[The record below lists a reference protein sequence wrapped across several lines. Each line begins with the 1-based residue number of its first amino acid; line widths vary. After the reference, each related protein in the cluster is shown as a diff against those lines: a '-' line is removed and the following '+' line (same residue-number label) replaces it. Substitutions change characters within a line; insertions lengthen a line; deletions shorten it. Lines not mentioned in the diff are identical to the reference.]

1 MNSNRGS
8 VQCEFDFVREADQTL
23 PEELLRPELTDSA
36 AVDQPALDVLSSEAL
51 MEQVVDSANLD
62 RAWRQVKR
70 NRGAPGPD
78 GMTIK
83 QFEPWAREYWPTVRQ
98 QLLDG
103 TYRPGPVRRRPTLR
117 VGARI
122 SKEGGGE
129 RDLGIPNVIDRL
141 IQQAICQVLTPIF
154 DPDFSESSF
163 GFRPNRSAHGAIK
176 QAQRIIRQGYDHV
189 VNVDL
194 SKFFD
199 RVQHD
204 VLMSRVG
211 RKVRDRLLLRLIGRY
226 LRAGVMVEGVLQSTL
241 EGSPQGGPLSP
252 LLSNI
257 LLDDL
262 DKELE
267 RRGLRFVRYA
277 DDFVIFVRS
286 VRSAERV
293 FTSVQCYLTQHL
305 KLVINQQKS
314 SVRPARGCEY
324 LGFAFFGSR
333 VTIKVAPKKLK
344 AFKHRI
350 KQLTGRSRGISMKRR
365 LTDLN
370 RYLRGWIGYF
380 GLARQFDDFVDLDG
394 WIRRRV
400 RMCYWK
406 QWRYP
411 RTKVRKLVKLGVS
424 LDMAIKHAISRKKY
438 WRMSRTPAM
447 RGCDAEQVAGAT
459 RTSFVKARLGSTCSS
474 SWNRRMRTR
483 LYGGVG
489 AGVGNGP
496 GYLITPGMAHNL
508 WGVSPLY

>member
-1 MNSNRGS
+1 MNSNRGA
-8 VQCEFDFVREADQTL
+8 VQREFDFVREEDPPL
-23 PEELLRPELTDSA
+23 PEELLRPESTDSA
-36 AVDQPALDVLSSEAL
+36 SVDQPALGVFSTDAL
-51 MEQVVDSANLD
+51 MEQVVDAANLD

-83 QFEPWAREYWPTVRQ
+83 QFEPWARENWPSVRQ

-103 TYRPGPVRRRPTLR
+103 TYRPGPVRRKTIP
-117 VGARI
+117 
-122 SKEGGGE
+122 KEGGGE
-129 RDLGIPNVIDRL
+129 RFLGIPNVIDRL

-163 GFRPNRSAHGAIK
+163 GFRPGRSAHGATK
-176 QAQRIIRQGYDHV
+176 QVQQIIQQGYANCVD
-189 VNVDL
+189 VDL

-204 VLMSRVG
+204 VLMSCVS
-211 RKVRDRLLLRLIGRY
+211 RKVHDRRLLRLIGCY
-226 LRAGVMVEGVLQSTL
+226 LRAGVMVEGVMQPTP

-257 LLDDL
+257 LLDNL

-277 DDFVIFVRS
+277 DDFQIFVRS
-286 VRSAERV
+286 ERSAQRV
-293 FTSVQCYLTQHL
+293 FVSVKRFLTQRL
-305 KLVINQQKS
+305 KLVVNEQKS
-314 SVRPARGCEY
+314 SVRAAQGCEY
-324 LGFAFFGSR
+324 LGFTFVGKR

-344 AFKHRI
+344 AFKRRV
-350 KQLTGRSRGISMKRR
+350 KQLTGRSRGISMRRR
-365 LTDLN
+365 LTDLS

-380 GLARQFDDFVDLDG
+380 GLARQFDQFVELDG

-406 QWRYP
+406 QWRHP

-424 LDMAIKHAISRKKY
+424 LDMAIKHAISRKAY

-447 RGCDAEQVAGAT
+447 RYAMPNKWLEQQGLLSLKQRWVALA
-459 RTSFVKARLGSTCSS
+459 
-474 SWNRRMRTR
+474 
-483 LYGGVG
+483 
-489 AGVGNGP
+489 
-496 GYLITPGMAHNL
+496 
-508 WGVSPLY
+508 PLRGTA